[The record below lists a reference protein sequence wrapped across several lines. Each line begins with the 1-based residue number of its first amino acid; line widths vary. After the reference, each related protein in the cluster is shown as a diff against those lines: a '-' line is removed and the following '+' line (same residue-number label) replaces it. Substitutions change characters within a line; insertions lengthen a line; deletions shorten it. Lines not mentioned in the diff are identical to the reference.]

1 MDKVLDYSILLGIF
15 ASIAMILFLL
25 IYIIKKPS
33 IFDKLIASDLLA
45 MPLMCL
51 IVLVSSSGN
60 LMNPITVANIAI
72 IETKIRSI
80 ITTSKILFSIIT
92 ENLLFS

>member
-15 ASIAMILFLL
+15 ASIAMIFFLL
-25 IYIIKKPS
+25 IYIVKKPS

-51 IVLVSSSGN
+51 IVLVSICLVG
-60 LMNPITVANIAI
+60 TVVTARFLAKK
-72 IETKIRSI
+72 EVFSDDTK
-80 ITTSKILFSIIT
+80 
-92 ENLLFS
+92 